1 MIIMRLAKREK
12 SFVVLAACA
21 IVIFFLF
28 QFLIFPFFDK
38 RERLQRGIKAK
49 RAGLKE
55 IMTLSAEYGA
65 YKKGSQGIKQL
76 LSSRQKDF
84 TLFRFLERTAGE
96 AGVKENIKYMK
107 PSVSKS
113 TGPYKELMVEMKL
126 EAITLNQLTQYLYR
140 IESPENLITVKRIS
154 VKENKKEAGY
164 LDAVL
169 QALTFQ

>member
-1 MIIMRLAKREK
+1 MRLAKREK

-28 QFLIFPFFDK
+28 QFFIFPFFDK

-55 IMTLSAEYGA
+55 MMMLSAEYGA

-76 LSSRQKDF
+76 LASRQKDF
-84 TLFRFLERTAGE
+84 TLFRFLERAAGE

-107 PSVSKS
+107 PSASKS
-113 TGPYKELMVEMKL
+113 TGPYKESMVEMKL
-126 EAITLNQLTQYLYR
+126 EAVTLNQLTQYLYR
-140 IESPENLITVKRIS
+140 VESPEELITIKRIS